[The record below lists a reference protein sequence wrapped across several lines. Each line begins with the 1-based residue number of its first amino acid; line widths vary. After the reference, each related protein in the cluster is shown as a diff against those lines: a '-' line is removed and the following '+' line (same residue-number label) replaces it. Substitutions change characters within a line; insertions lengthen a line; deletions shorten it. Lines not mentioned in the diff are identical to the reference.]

1 MMLAT
6 AAPRA
11 GMNPRL
17 WRREQSWP
25 IFCDEPVARDDK
37 SRGSDWNGYD
47 WQFVHRHGDKVQV
60 AMRFKSKP
68 FDWVA
73 ALALVSG
80 AVVVV
85 PSVIAVAMAV
95 AGVVMAL
102 I

>member
-1 MMLAT
+1 
-6 AAPRA
+6 
-11 GMNPRL
+11 
-17 WRREQSWP
+17 
-25 IFCDEPVARDDK
+25 
-37 SRGSDWNGYD
+37 
-47 WQFVHRHGDKVQV
+47 
-60 AMRFKSKP
+60 MRFKSKP